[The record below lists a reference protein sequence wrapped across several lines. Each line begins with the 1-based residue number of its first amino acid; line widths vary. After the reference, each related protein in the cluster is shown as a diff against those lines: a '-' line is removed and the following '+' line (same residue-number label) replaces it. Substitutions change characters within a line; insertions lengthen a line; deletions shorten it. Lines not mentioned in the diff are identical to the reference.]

1 MGLISKASGR
11 NALRKLVP
19 LALRKRMAVWVHQ
32 QEWVNAD
39 RRNWWSMELVRD
51 LSEQDP
57 NSFHKFLWAHHMA
70 YAAPYE
76 VKSRFGTEKMRPS
89 RGMFF
94 ADMRSCMQA
103 AGISTLNIRS
113 VLEVGCSLGYQLR
126 YLETD
131 VFSEATR
138 LEGIDI
144 DEYAVRAG
152 QEYLSGIGS
161 KVSLICGDIQDSD
174 ELRGERVYDLILCTG
189 VLMYLKEED
198 AAGLVR
204 TMLSGSPTM
213 LALAG
218 LAHPSVDNANL
229 SCSCIR
235 ESDHTFIHNLDEM
248 VKKGGGRILARR
260 WDGNRKVEGQSIY
273 FVFAAPSK
281 RVEKRGY

>member
-1 MGLISKASGR
+1 MGLIPKTSGR
-11 NALRKLVP
+11 SAIRKLVP
-19 LALRKRMAVWVHQ
+19 LQLRKRLAVWLNHQ
-32 QEWVNAD
+32 GWVNAD

-57 NSFHKFLWAHHMA
+57 NAFHKFLWAHHMA

-89 RGMFF
+89 RAMFF
-94 ADMRSCMQA
+94 SDMGSCMQA
-103 AGISTLNIRS
+103 AGVLTRNIRS

-144 DEYAVRAG
+144 DEYAVRSG

-161 KVSLICGDIQDSD
+161 KVSLICGDIQEIDK
-174 ELRGERVYDLILCTG
+174 LCGERVYDLILCTG
-189 VLMYLKEED
+189 VLMYLKEDD
-198 AAGLVR
+198 ASGLVR
-204 TMLSGSPTM
+204 MMLSRSSAM

-218 LAHPSVDNANL
+218 LAHPFVDNATL
-229 SCSCIR
+229 SSSCIR
-235 ESDHTFIHNLDEM
+235 ESDHTFIHNLDGM
-248 VKKGGGRILARR
+248 VQRFGGEVLARR
-260 WDGNRKVEGQSIY
+260 WDGNRKIEGQSIY
-273 FVFAAPSK
+273 FVFAAPS
-281 RVEKRGY
+281 R